1 MPEDPKIK
9 IRNWK
14 KWQSYRGDRGQP
26 PWIKVH
32 RALMR
37 DPNWVTLSDAL
48 RGQLVALWL
57 LAADRNGVIP
67 ASPELIKKLCFMD
80 AEPDLNVL
88 AEKGFLVGAI
98 PPQRR
103 QADAIETPRRPLRVE
118 ESRGEEIREE
128 KTREDNHDASSQ
140 RRQADAK
147 EEIPTPPPDF
157 SDMLKGEDEEDPE
170 YVTLNDEDREL
181 AGREMRRLESAVK
194 RLDPRV
200 SFNNVHHQDQML
212 RIRGAGYQW
221 ADVKAV
227 IQWAT
232 KDVFWQ
238 SKILSPKDLHKH
250 FSELLALAC
259 PPKVEGR

>member
-26 PWIKVH
+26 PWIEGH

-103 QADAIETPRRPLRVE
+103 QADA
-118 ESRGEEIREE
+118 
-128 KTREDNHDASSQ
+128 
-140 RRQADAK
+140 K

-170 YVTLNDEDREL
+170 YVTLNDDDREL